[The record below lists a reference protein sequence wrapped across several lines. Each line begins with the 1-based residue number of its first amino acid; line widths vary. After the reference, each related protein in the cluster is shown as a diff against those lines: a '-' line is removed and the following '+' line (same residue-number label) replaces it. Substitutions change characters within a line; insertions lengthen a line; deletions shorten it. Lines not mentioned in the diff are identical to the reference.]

1 MGAWPTTRW
10 DRSHGLAI
18 ESCNTSTNLAE
29 TPWPTECKIGTAGPL
44 TGELWPPLPLR
55 ARPTGPRDTFAPMIT
70 NPTAVFFLLATVVAV
85 AVLLEIRT
93 KVFRALGSALV
104 GILLGMLLSNLGII
118 PGESPAYDFL
128 GGPAV
133 SAGIILI
140 LLTVDIK
147 SVAKAGPKMLAAF
160 TIGGLGSALGAS
172 LAALLLN
179 DAIGPETWKLA
190 GQYTATYTGGGV
202 NFAAV
207 GAALDTSGELFAAGI
222 AADVTMTAIW
232 MAICL
237 TVPVL
242 FASSKRGRDAVVEDA
257 HLEEAADYAAA
268 SGVGEPEEEDS
279 DDPSLHQMLYS
290 SVGAIEL
297 HDLAYMTALVFGT
310 LWASDWLGTV
320 FAPVPSVLF
329 LTTIALVLAQ
339 VPAVAGI
346 KGTGVIGN
354 YLVLIFLAS
363 NGAMSVLAN
372 IVVIGPPIVYYAA
385 MTVGIHGLVIFGV
398 GRAVGLDLKTLA
410 VASQANVGGP
420 ASAMAL
426 AAARGYTDRLL
437 PGVAV
442 GLLGYAAGNYLGLAV
457 AGVLRGV
464 LGG

>member
-1 MGAWPTTRW
+1 
-10 DRSHGLAI
+10 
-18 ESCNTSTNLAE
+18 
-29 TPWPTECKIGTAGPL
+29 
-44 TGELWPPLPLR
+44 
-55 ARPTGPRDTFAPMIT
+55 MIT
-70 NPTAVFFLLATVVAV
+70 NPTAVFFVLATVVAV

-104 GILLGMLLSNLGII
+104 GILLGMLLSNTGII

-133 SAGIILI
+133 SAGIVLI

-160 TIGGLGSALGAS
+160 TIGGIGSALGAS
-172 LAALLLN
+172 AAALLLN

-242 FASSKRGRDAVVEDA
+242 FASSRRSGGKADLDDA

-290 SVGAIEL
+290 SVGSIEL
-297 HDLAYMTALVFGT
+297 HDLAYMAALVLGT

-320 FAPVPSVLF
+320 FAPIPSVLF

-339 VPAVAGI
+339 VPVIAAI
-346 KGTGVIGN
+346 KGTGVMGN

-372 IVVIGPPIVYYAA
+372 IVVIGPPIVYFAA
-385 MTVGIHGLVIFGV
+385 LTVGIHGLVIFGV
-398 GRAVGLDLKTLA
+398 GRLVGLDLKTLA

-457 AGVLRGV
+457 AGVLRGM

>member
-1 MGAWPTTRW
+1 
-10 DRSHGLAI
+10 
-18 ESCNTSTNLAE
+18 
-29 TPWPTECKIGTAGPL
+29 
-44 TGELWPPLPLR
+44 
-55 ARPTGPRDTFAPMIT
+55 MIT
-70 NPTAVFFLLATVVAV
+70 NPTAVFALLAAAV
-85 AVLLEIRT
+85 ALAVILEERT
-93 KVFRALGSALV
+93 KTFRALGSALV
-104 GILLGMLLSNLGII
+104 GILLGMLLSNTGIL

-133 SAGIILI
+133 SAGIVLI
-140 LLTVDIK
+140 LLTVDIR
-147 SVAKAGPKMLAAF
+147 SVAQAGPRMLAAF
-160 TIGGLGSALGAS
+160 TLGGIGSAIGAS
-172 LAALLLN
+172 TAAFFLA
-179 DAIGPETWKLA
+179 DSIGDETWKLA

-232 MAICL
+232 MATCL

-242 FASSKRGRDAVVEDA
+242 FASLDRKEARVVAKDGIAVTDGSAGVSETYRGGPERVESQGGGTA
-257 HLEEAADYAAA
+257 
-268 SGVGEPEEEDS
+268 
-279 DDPSLHQMLYS
+279 SLHQMLYS
-290 SVGAIEL
+290 SVGSIRL
-297 HDLAYMTALVFGT
+297 FDLAMMAMIVLGT
-310 LWASDWLGTV
+310 LWVSDWLGV
-320 FAPVPSVLF
+320 ALAPMPSVFF

-339 VPAVAGI
+339 LPQVRAL
-346 KGTGVIGN
+346 KGAGVIGN

-372 IVVIGPPIVYYAA
+372 IVVIGPPIVYFALG
-385 MTVGIHGLVIFGV
+385 TVLIHGIVIFGV
-398 GRAVGLDLKTLA
+398 GRLVGLDLKTLA

-442 GLLGYAAGNYLGLAV
+442 GLVGYAAGNYLGLFV
-457 AGVLRGV
+457 AAMMRGV

>member
-1 MGAWPTTRW
+1 
-10 DRSHGLAI
+10 
-18 ESCNTSTNLAE
+18 
-29 TPWPTECKIGTAGPL
+29 
-44 TGELWPPLPLR
+44 
-55 ARPTGPRDTFAPMIT
+55 MIT
-70 NPTAVFFLLATVVAV
+70 HPTAVFTLLAAAV
-85 AVLLEIRT
+85 ALAIVLEERT

-104 GILLGMLLSNLGII
+104 GILLGMLLSNTGII

-140 LLTVDIK
+140 LLTVDIR
-147 SVAKAGPKMLAAF
+147 SVAQAGPRMLAAF
-160 TIGGLGSALGAS
+160 VIGGIGSAIGAS
-172 LAALLLN
+172 AAAVLLA

-232 MAICL
+232 MATCL
-237 TVPVL
+237 AVPVL
-242 FASSKRGRDAVVEDA
+242 FASLDRREARTIVE
-257 HLEEAADYAAA
+257 E
-268 SGVGEPEEEDS
+268 GVAGTDGGGVSEHPGNPARVEPEEDGS
-279 DDPSLHQMLYS
+279 ASLHQMLYS
-290 SVGAIEL
+290 SVGAVRL
-297 HDLAYMTALVFGT
+297 HDLAMMALIVLGT
-310 LWASDWLGTV
+310 LWASDWLGSV
-320 FAPVPSVLF
+320 LAPVPSVLF
-329 LTTIALVLAQ
+329 LTTIALIFAQLPSVRALTGAGVL
-339 VPAVAGI
+339 
-346 KGTGVIGN
+346 GN

-372 IVVIGPPIVYYAA
+372 IVVIGPPIVYFALA
-385 MTVGIHGLVIFGV
+385 TVGVHGIVIFGV
-398 GRAVGLDLKTLA
+398 GRLVGLDLKTLA

-442 GLLGYAAGNYLGLAV
+442 GLVGYAAGNYLGLFV
-457 AGVLRGV
+457 AAMVRGV
-464 LGG
+464 IGG

>member
-1 MGAWPTTRW
+1 
-10 DRSHGLAI
+10 
-18 ESCNTSTNLAE
+18 
-29 TPWPTECKIGTAGPL
+29 
-44 TGELWPPLPLR
+44 
-55 ARPTGPRDTFAPMIT
+55 MIT
-70 NPTAVFFLLATVVAV
+70 DPTAVFTLLAAVVAL
-85 AVLLEIRT
+85 AIVLEERT
-93 KVFRALGSALV
+93 RVFRALGSALV
-104 GILLGMLLSNLGII
+104 GILLGMVLSNTGII

-140 LLTVDIK
+140 LLTVDIR
-147 SVAKAGPKMLAAF
+147 SVAQAGPRMLAAF
-160 TIGGLGSALGAS
+160 VLGGLGSALGAS
-172 LAALLLN
+172 AAAVLLA
-179 DAIGPETWKLA
+179 DSIGPETWKLA

-232 MAICL
+232 MATCL

-242 FASSKRGRDAVVEDA
+242 FASLDRREARAVVEEGIAGTDGSA
-257 HLEEAADYAAA
+257 GVSETHPGGAVRSEPEGGGAA
-268 SGVGEPEEEDS
+268 S
-279 DDPSLHQMLYS
+279 LHEMLYS
-290 SVGAIEL
+290 SVGAIGL
-297 HDLAYMTALVFGT
+297 RDLALMAVIVLGT
-310 LWASDWLGTV
+310 LWVSEWLGGLL
-320 FAPVPSVLF
+320 APLPSVLF

-339 VPAVAGI
+339 LPVVRAIRGA
-346 KGTGVIGN
+346 GVIGN

-372 IVVIGPPIVYYAA
+372 IVVIGPPIVYFAA
-385 MTVGIHGLVIFGV
+385 ATVAVHGVVIFGV
-398 GRAVGLDLKTLA
+398 GRLIGLDLKTLA

-442 GLLGYAAGNYLGLAV
+442 GLLGYAAGNYLGLFV
-457 AGVLRGV
+457 AATIRGV
-464 LGG
+464 IGG

>member
-1 MGAWPTTRW
+1 
-10 DRSHGLAI
+10 
-18 ESCNTSTNLAE
+18 
-29 TPWPTECKIGTAGPL
+29 
-44 TGELWPPLPLR
+44 
-55 ARPTGPRDTFAPMIT
+55 MIT
-70 NPTAVFFLLATVVAV
+70 HPTAVFTLLAGAV
-85 AVLLEIRT
+85 ALAIVLEERT

-104 GILLGMLLSNLGII
+104 GILLGMLLSNTGII

-140 LLTVDIK
+140 LLTVDIR
-147 SVAKAGPKMLAAF
+147 SVAQAGPRMLAAF
-160 TIGGLGSALGAS
+160 VIGGIGSAIGAS
-172 LAALLLN
+172 AAAVLLA

-232 MAICL
+232 MATCL
-237 TVPVL
+237 AVPVL
-242 FASSKRGRDAVVEDA
+242 FASLDRQEAKAVVEDGIA
-257 HLEEAADYAAA
+257 GTDG
-268 SGVGEPEEEDS
+268 GVGVSETHPGGPGRVEPEEGGTAN
-279 DDPSLHQMLYS
+279 LHQMLYS
-290 SVGAIEL
+290 SVGAIGL
-297 HDLAYMTALVFGT
+297 LDLAMMALIVLGT
-310 LWASDWLGTV
+310 LWVSDWLGTV
-320 FAPVPSVLF
+320 LAPVPSVLF

-339 VPAVAGI
+339 LPAVRALNGA
-346 KGTGVIGN
+346 GVIGN

-372 IVVIGPPIVYYAA
+372 IVVIGPPIVYFALA
-385 MTVGIHGLVIFGV
+385 TVGVHGIVIFGV
-398 GRAVGLDLKTLA
+398 GRLVGLDLKTLA

-442 GLLGYAAGNYLGLAV
+442 GLVGYAAGNYLGLFV
-457 AGVLRGV
+457 AAMMRGV
-464 LGG
+464 IGG

>member
-1 MGAWPTTRW
+1 
-10 DRSHGLAI
+10 
-18 ESCNTSTNLAE
+18 
-29 TPWPTECKIGTAGPL
+29 
-44 TGELWPPLPLR
+44 
-55 ARPTGPRDTFAPMIT
+55 MIT
-70 NPTAVFFLLATVVAV
+70 HPTAVFTLLAGAV
-85 AVLLEIRT
+85 ALAIVLEERT

-104 GILLGMLLSNLGII
+104 GILLGMLLSNTGII

-140 LLTVDIK
+140 LLTVDIR
-147 SVAKAGPKMLAAF
+147 SVAQAGPRMLAAF
-160 TIGGLGSALGAS
+160 VIGGIGSALGAS
-172 LAALLLN
+172 AAAVLLA

-232 MAICL
+232 MATCL
-237 TVPVL
+237 AVPVL
-242 FASSKRGRDAVVEDA
+242 FASLDRKEAKAVVEEGIAGTDG
-257 HLEEAADYAAA
+257 
-268 SGVGEPEEEDS
+268 GVGVSETHPGGPGRVEPEEGGTA
-279 DDPSLHQMLYS
+279 SLHQMLYS
-290 SVGAIEL
+290 SVGAIGL
-297 HDLAYMTALVFGT
+297 LDLAMMALIVLGT
-310 LWASDWLGTV
+310 LWVSDWLGTV
-320 FAPVPSVLF
+320 LAPVPSVLF

-339 VPAVAGI
+339 LPAVRALNGA
-346 KGTGVIGN
+346 GVIGN

-372 IVVIGPPIVYYAA
+372 IVVIGPPIVYFALA
-385 MTVGIHGLVIFGV
+385 TVGVHGIVIFGV
-398 GRAVGLDLKTLA
+398 GRLVGLDLKTLA

-442 GLLGYAAGNYLGLAV
+442 GLVGYAAGNYLGLFV
-457 AGVLRGV
+457 AAMMRGV
-464 LGG
+464 IGG